1 MVQTYHMKKT
11 SKDPRVLLVVMLVV
25 CLGCAFGYSRED
37 DQGVLHKV
45 QDFACSL
52 VQPLQQAGAHLELAR
67 AYAAESI
74 EDATATSDKVTEL
87 QQENA
92 SLRQQLAEAEE
103 YRQEAQRLEQLFD
116 ISEKYSITG
125 TVACV
130 IGRNAEAYDQAVT
143 IDVGSSDGIA
153 VGQSVMGP
161 NGVIGQIIEVND
173 HSSTVRLLTDPQSG
187 VAVLLQATRDEGVCV
202 GSLEGLLYLEDVSS
216 DASVQVGDVVVTSG
230 LGGSYTRG
238 LIVGQVVR
246 IDQRQ
251 GESTRRIVVSPNE
264 NAGPL
269 QEVMVVS
276 TVGSQGA
283 AA

>member
-1 MVQTYHMKKT
+1 MLQTYQMKKT
-11 SKDPRVLLVVMLVV
+11 SKDPRVLLAVMLVLCIGV
-25 CLGCAFGYSRED
+25 SFGYVREGEEGILHQV
-37 DQGVLHKV
+37 QG
-45 QDFACSL
+45 AICSV
-52 VQPLQQAGAHLELAR
+52 VQPLTKAGAHLELAR
-67 AYAAESI
+67 ADAADAITNATAS
-74 EDATATSDKVTEL
+74 DATLSEL
-87 QQENA
+87 REENE
-92 SLRQQLAEAEE
+92 SLRRQLADAEE
-103 YRQEAQRLEQLFD
+103 YRQEAERLEGLLN
-116 ISEKYSITG
+116 ISEKYSFTG

-130 IGRNAEAYDQAVT
+130 IGRTSEAYDQAVT
-143 IDVGSSDGIA
+143 IDAGSADGIV

-161 NGVIGQIIEVND
+161 NGVIGQIISVSD

-187 VAVLLQATRDEGVCV
+187 VAVLLQATREEGVCV
-202 GSLEGLLYLEDVSS
+202 GSLEGLLYLEDIST
-216 DASVQVGDVVVTSG
+216 DANVQVGDVVVTSG

-238 LIVGQVVR
+238 LIVGRVVR

-251 GESTRRIVVSPNE
+251 GESTRRLVVSPNE